1 MKLIRNSCLVH
12 QLNHIFSV
20 FKQHYSYFHTVFFPQ
35 VFPKKTEN
43 GYLNASTKRPS
54 NCNETKIEYRY
65 CSIST
70 LKAIFLCEKKNQ
82 TKPNVAPK
90 SNKKCTQS
98 ASQPLY
104 KNVSPR
110 SRKLQRTQFKIA
122 TFHNIQAKKN

>member
-1 MKLIRNSCLVH
+1 MKLIRNSYLVC
-12 QLNHIFSV
+12 QLKHIISV
-20 FKQHYSYFHTVFFPQ
+20 FKQHYTYFNTLFYPLIS
-35 VFPKKTEN
+35 KKIEN
-43 GYLNASTKRPS
+43 RTKRPS
-54 NCNETKIEYRY
+54 NYNETKIEYRY

-82 TKPNVAPK
+82 TKPNIAPK

-98 ASQPLY
+98 ANQPLY